1 MINDSIYSK
10 LTPSAKEALNE
21 LSEEYKS
28 SLLERAHKIAVEREA
43 AGKEIS
49 LRDILEAQK
58 TTQATTEIDK
68 NEYKKKRW
76 TLLLSLS
83 GAVYA
88 AAGILIYLYQNKKFS
103 TENDIGLI
111 IAIVGILV
119 TLIAFLFGQFAF
131 RKYINT
137 SNHKDYLRASYK
149 DYEIV
154 KRWQLIEELAR
165 KNMSPID
172 KSEFKSDSV
181 SFLIRFLSHKV
192 AKNEEEFLKI
202 RKLLQARNKIIHEG
216 YQMNDQERNELVKF
230 SDELIQRL
238 QISQKQ
244 NNISPKPIKIIK
256 ATYGTANKSFDA
268 TKELNQLVTNNRLEF
283 VLNNEI
289 VGDPDPGIV
298 KQLNITYSVGDEV
311 RTETYEEGSKVIIQ

>member
-1 MINDSIYSK
+1 MINETIYSK
-10 LTPSAKEALNE
+10 LTPSAKDALDE

-28 SLLERAHKIAVEREA
+28 LLLEKALRIAEERES

-58 TTQATTEIDK
+58 ATQSATEADK
-68 NEYKKKRW
+68 HEYKKKRW

-83 GAVYA
+83 GAVYSA
-88 AAGILIYLYQNKKFS
+88 VGLLIYLYQNKDFS
-103 TENDIGLI
+103 IKSDIGLI

-119 TLIAFLFGQFAF
+119 TLIAFLYGQFTS
-131 RKYINT
+131 RKYVSI
-137 SNHKDYLRASYK
+137 SSHKEHLRATYK

-154 KRWQLIEELAR
+154 KRWQIIEDLAR
-165 KNMSPID
+165 KSMSPID
-172 KSEFKSDSV
+172 KNDFKSDSV

-202 RKLLQARNKIIHEG
+202 RKLLQVRNKIVHEG
-216 YQMNDQERNELVKF
+216 YHMNEQERNEMVRF
-230 SDELIQRL
+230 SDELIRRL
-238 QISQKQ
+238 EITQEENKSLP
-244 NNISPKPIKIIK
+244 NNLKVIK
-256 ATYGTANKSFDA
+256 ATYGTGNKSFDA
-268 TKELNQLVTNNRLEF
+268 TRELNQLVTNNRLEF

-298 KQLNITYSVGDEV
+298 KQLSITYAIGDAIK
-311 RTETYEEGSKVIIQ
+311 TETYEEGAKVVIQ

>member
-1 MINDSIYSK
+1 MINDTIYSK

-28 SLLERAHKIAVEREA
+28 LLLERAHKIAEERET

-58 TTQATTEIDK
+58 TTQTPHEADK
-68 NEYKKKRW
+68 YDYKKRRW

-88 AAGILIYLYQNKKFS
+88 AAGILIYLYQNKKFNS
-103 TENDIGLI
+103 ENDIGLI
-111 IAIVGILV
+111 IAVVGILV
-119 TLIAFLFGQFAF
+119 TLIAFLYGQLTTRRYNSLFG
-131 RKYINT
+131 
-137 SNHKDYLRASYK
+137 HKDYLRANYK

-154 KRWQLIEELAR
+154 KRWQLIEELA
-165 KNMSPID
+165 KKSMSPID
-172 KSEFKSDSV
+172 KSDFQSDSV
-181 SFLIRFLSHKV
+181 SFLIRLLSHKV

-202 RKLLQARNKIIHEG
+202 RELLQVRNKIIHEG
-216 YQMNDQERNELVKF
+216 YHMNERQRKELLNF

-238 QISQKQ
+238 EITQEEDKT
-244 NNISPKPIKIIK
+244 SPKTLRVIN
-256 ATYGTANKSFDA
+256 ATYGTVNKSFDA

-298 KQLNITYSVGDEV
+298 KQLNITYSVGDDV
-311 RTETYEEGSKVIIQ
+311 RTETYEEGAKVIIQ